1 MARHAKR
8 HMKRLRFIRL
18 NATPSIPVRPCT
30 AYERRICKFLFY
42 FSALHVILAV
52 TVSHKKRLI
61 N

>member
-1 MARHAKR
+1 
-8 HMKRLRFIRL
+8 MKRLRFIRL
-18 NATPSIPVRPCT
+18 NAAPSIPVRPCT